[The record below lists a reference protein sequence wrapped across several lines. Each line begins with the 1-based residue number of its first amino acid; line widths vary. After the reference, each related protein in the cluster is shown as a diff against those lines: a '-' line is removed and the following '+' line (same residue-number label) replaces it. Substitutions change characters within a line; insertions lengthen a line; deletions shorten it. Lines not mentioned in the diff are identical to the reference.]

1 MLVEFKDF
9 VAVVEAPQNEARSLA
24 VIEEANRLVPNKLI
38 NMSSI
43 PIIISIMPAA
53 FGRIFPRARRFH
65 TRIQQAVLPRHHVLP
80 GAPRIAAGPHG
91 PVQPDVYDQPAPRSD

>member
-9 VAVVEAPQNEARSLA
+9 VAIVEAPQNEARSLA

-38 NMSSI
+38 KNMSSI

-53 FGRIFPRARRFH
+53 FGRIFRRAR
-65 TRIQQAVLPRHHVLP
+65 P
-80 GAPRIAAGPHG
+80 
-91 PVQPDVYDQPAPRSD
+91 